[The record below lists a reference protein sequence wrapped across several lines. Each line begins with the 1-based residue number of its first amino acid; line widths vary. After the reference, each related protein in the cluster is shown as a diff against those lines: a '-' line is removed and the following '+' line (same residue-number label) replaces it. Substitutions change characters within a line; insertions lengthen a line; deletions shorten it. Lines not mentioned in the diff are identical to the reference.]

1 MEKYRSS
8 KHLRYAA
15 WAAAIAI
22 VLATVPAR
30 APAQEAEEDS
40 IWNLD
45 RRIYRGLMDSL
56 GVKTEKEAID
66 YRERSPLVLPG
77 GRDLPRPQ
85 TAAAQPPAWPVDPDV
100 KRRRE
105 AAKKKYD
112 ARFSR
117 EEHRGEILAPSAL
130 DGGNRPGGGGGSGG
144 RGPNAADARESGN
157 SLLPSSLGY
166 VGGLFSWSGFGF
178 GPQKDDTVAFDKE
191 PPRTSLFE
199 PPPGYQ
205 TPSPAQPYGMGKR
218 KDTTPIKRPEDRV
231 VD

>member
-15 WAAAIAI
+15 WAAATA
-22 VLATVPAR
+22 VLLVMAPGA
-30 APAQEAEEDS
+30 APAQEAEENS

-45 RRIYRGLMDSL
+45 RRIYRGVMDSL

-77 GRDLPRPQ
+77 GRDLPPPQ
-85 TAAAQPPAWPVDPDV
+85 AARAQPPAWPDDPDV

-105 AAKKKYD
+105 TAKKKYD
-112 ARFSR
+112 ARYSR
-117 EEHRGEILAPSAL
+117 SEHRGEILAPSEL
-130 DGGNRPGGGGGSGG
+130 EGGNKPGAGSGRG
-144 RGPNAADARESGN
+144 GPNAADARESGN

-178 GPQKDDTVAFDKE
+178 GPKKEEVVTFEKE
-191 PPRTSLFE
+191 PPRTSLIE
-199 PPPGYQ
+199 PPVGYQ
-205 TPSPAQPYGMGKR
+205 TPSPAQPYWAGKR
-218 KDTTPIKRPEDRV
+218 NDPGPVRKTEDKV

>member
-1 MEKYRSS
+1 MKNYRSI

-15 WAAAIAI
+15 WAVMAAS
-22 VLATVPAR
+22 VLAS
-30 APAQEAEEDS
+30 APASVRAQEEDEKS

-45 RRIYRGLMDSL
+45 QRIYRGVLDSL
-56 GVKTEKEAID
+56 GVRTNKDDID
-66 YRERSPLVLPG
+66 YRERSPLVLPP
-77 GRDLPRPQ
+77 GRELPAPQ
-85 TAAAQPPAWPVDPDV
+85 AAAPPPKAWPVDPDV

-117 EEHRGEILAPSAL
+117 EEHRGEILAPSEL
-130 DGGNRPGGGGGSGG
+130 GDRPGGAAPGAGPGGPS
-144 RGPNAADARESGN
+144 AADARESGN
-157 SLLPSSLGY
+157 SVLPSSLGY

-178 GPQKDDTVAFDKE
+178 GTKKEESVTFTKE
-191 PPRTSLFE
+191 PERSTLIE

-205 TPSPAQPYGMGKR
+205 TPSAAQPYGLLR
-218 KDTTPIKRPEDRV
+218 RDVDTKPAKRPEDRV